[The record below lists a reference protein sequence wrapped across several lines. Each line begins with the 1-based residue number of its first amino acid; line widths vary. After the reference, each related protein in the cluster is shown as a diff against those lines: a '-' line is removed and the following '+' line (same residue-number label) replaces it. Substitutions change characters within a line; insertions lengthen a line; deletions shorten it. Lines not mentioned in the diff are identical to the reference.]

1 MTTFT
6 TEDRI
11 IAEKDGSFTA
21 NVEPIPFAGLVNLE
35 QGSDEWKQ
43 ARLGHVTASCVTD
56 VMAKGKGGQ
65 EAITRKKYKMRL
77 VAERVTGQ
85 GQDSFTS
92 SAMEW
97 GVMQEPFARQ
107 QYEVSHETFVEKTGF
122 WKHPIYDWIG
132 VSPDGLVGDDGLIE
146 IKCPNSTTHLDYL
159 IADQVPTEYYKQM
172 QCQMWVTNR
181 KWCDFVSY
189 DPRIRSDKNK
199 LFVKRCVR
207 DDVFIAE
214 MEAEVLK
221 FLNEVEELLNNLNG
235 AENE

>member
-11 IAEKDGSFTA
+11 NAL
-21 NVEPIPFAGLVNLE
+21 EPIPFAGMINLE
-35 QGSDEWKQ
+35 QGSNEWKQ
-43 ARLGHVTASCVTD
+43 ARLGHVTASCVGD
-56 VMAKGKGGQ
+56 VMAKGKGGA
-65 EAITRKKYKMRL
+65 EAVTRKKYKMRL

-85 GQDSFTS
+85 RQDSFTN

-97 GVMQEPFARQ
+97 GVIQEPFARQ

-122 WKHPIYDWIG
+122 WKHLKYDWIG
-132 VSPDGLVGDDGLIE
+132 VSPDGLVGNDGLIE

-181 KWCDFVSY
+181 QWCDFVSY

-221 FLNEVEELLNNLNG
+221 FLDEVQDLLINLNG

>member
-11 IAEKDGSFTA
+11 NAL
-21 NVEPIPFAGLVNLE
+21 EPIPFAGMVNLE

-43 ARLGHVTASCVTD
+43 ARLGHVTASCVAD
-56 VMAKGKGGQ
+56 VMAKGKGGA
-65 EAITRKKYKMRL
+65 EAVTRKKYKMRL

-85 GQDSFTS
+85 GQESFTNS
-92 SAMEW
+92 SMEW
-97 GVMQEPFARQ
+97 GIMQEPFARQ
-107 QYEVSHETFVEKTGF
+107 QYEVSRETFVEKTGF
-122 WKHPIYDWIG
+122 WKHQKYDWIG
-132 VSPDGLVGDDGLIE
+132 VSPDGLVGNDGLIE

-159 IADQVPTEYYKQM
+159 IANQVPTEYYKQM

-181 KWCDFVSY
+181 QWCDFVSY
-189 DPRIRSDKNK
+189 DPRIRSNKNK

-221 FLNEVEELLNNLNG
+221 FLKEVDDLLINLNG
-235 AENE
+235 AEK

>member
-6 TEDRI
+6 TDDRLNAI
-11 IAEKDGSFTA
+11 
-21 NVEPIPFAGLVNLE
+21 EPIPFAGLVNLE

-43 ARLGHVTASCVTD
+43 ARLGHVTASCVAD

-122 WKHPIYDWIG
+122 WKHPIYDWVG

-159 IADQVPTEYYKQM
+159 IANQVPTEYYKQM